1 MNELITEMLSFIE
14 IKEIKIN
21 KTTVTYQGVNTSH
34 GEFLKEIA
42 QSLSDNSALTVLR
55 SQPNEVM
62 TSLKKTIG
70 KEIFSGISSG
80 TSIESSLYAPLIPVQ
95 DFRTGDRKLVNVNGT
110 LSEANY
116 KGWYDLLDAD
126 TRKTVNSAMVLSITD
141 YNPYKEDMG
150 DIEIG
155 ENRVK
160 VINKYKKPT
169 WLVSLPWGQREGAGE
184 LPEEIQKF
192 LGHLFTK
199 QQDLDYVLD
208 WMYYAITSRMEV
220 ALVLNGAKGVG
231 KGIFG
236 TILQQLVGPDNHK
249 KARVNM
255 LDTNFNSDF
264 RYNQIM
270 EFDEI
275 KITPTR
281 VNHLKLYFNDDLS
294 IEVKGVDGA
303 IKMQNHNSFYISANG
318 AGDLHLESD
327 DRRFSVIKVT
337 DEPLLEIME
346 DGEVNELISKLTTM
360 DGEMISQIGKYILHR
375 GAKLDYG
382 RIKAYKTER
391 FYELVENSLTGWQK
405 YLFKQINEKNIDM
418 KLSRVRSKYNQN
430 HSKYPMPEADTPI
443 LDFLRNYRDVK
454 GDRIADLVD
463 GVIIVGNS
471 SDEDFL

>member
-1 MNELITEMLSFIE
+1 MNELITEMLSLIE

-21 KTTVTYQGVNTSH
+21 KTTVTYQGVNSSH
-34 GEFLKEIA
+34 DEFLKEIA
-42 QSLSDNSALTVLR
+42 QSLSDNTALVALR
-55 SQPNEVM
+55 SRPNEVM
-62 TSLKKTIG
+62 TALKKTIG
-70 KEIFSGISSG
+70 KEIFSGINSG
-80 TSIESSLYAPLIPVQ
+80 TPIESSLYAPLIPVQ
-95 DFRTGDRKLVNVNGT
+95 DFRTGDRKLVNVSGT

-141 YNPYKEDMG
+141 YDPYREDMG

-155 ENRVK
+155 DTQIK

-169 WLVSLPWGQREGAGE
+169 WLVSMPWGQPGEAGE

-208 WMYYAITSRMEV
+208 WIYYAITSRMEV

-236 TILQQLVGPDNHK
+236 TLLQQLVGPDNHK
-249 KARVNM
+249 KARINM

-281 VNHLKLYFNDDLS
+281 VNHLKLYFNEDLS
-294 IEVKGVDGA
+294 IEVKGVDGDQK
-303 IKMQNHNSFYISANG
+303 IKNHNSFYISANG
-318 AGDLHLESD
+318 AGDLYLESD

-337 DEPLLEIME
+337 DEPLLEIMG
-346 DGEVNELISKLTTM
+346 DGEVNKLIRDLTDM
-360 DGEMISQIGKYILHR
+360 GGEMISKIGKYILNR
-375 GAKLDYG
+375 PPKLNYG

-391 FYELVENSLTGWQK
+391 FYELVENSLSGWQK
-405 YLFKQINEKNIDM
+405 YLFKQITEKQINL
-418 KLSRVRSKYNQN
+418 KLSRVRAKYNNN
-430 HSKYPMPEADTPI
+430 HSKFPMPEADTPI

-454 GDRIADLVD
+454 GERIADLVD
-463 GVIIVGNS
+463 GRIIVGNS
-471 SDEDFL
+471 DDEDFL